1 MGKRYVDA
9 DVLEDLARHAGSAR
23 QDVQGL
29 FSKCQGRVTAVLRG
43 GWQGTW
49 DDVRNTLGSEMTL
62 LEDHGRELV
71 NRAGRVREAAR
82 ERVLQELR
90 ELWGAIA
97 GLRKEIESTAAW
109 LKGFWEKW
117 ERSFR
122 NSVLPDPLPRLQ
134 PGPGAAI
141 GALVGIALTWAWKEA
156 LQLLDGAGKQEA
168 PAVSTP
174 PKEEPQPAALWLHLG
189 PTPPL
194 QSVAETVAQA
204 SRVAATAV
212 FAARYRGQT
221 GVTDPYGGHPGQCVS
236 LVKRFCFEALQIKLD
251 SFAGHTPWG
260 EWDGRHA
267 FTPDKWTRIE
277 ATTGGYRVGDIVF
290 FRSINHVGVVVSEP
304 DEHGNF
310 WVLESNRDNNN
321 ELSKVERALH
331 NISETKGVMRLK
343 PPA

>member
-9 DVLEDLARHAGSAR
+9 DVLEDLARSAGSAR

-49 DDVRNTLGSEMTL
+49 DDVRNTLGSEMTS

-71 NRAGRVREAAR
+71 NRAARVREVAK
-82 ERVLQELR
+82 ERALQELR

-97 GLRKEIESTAAW
+97 GLRKEIESTAGW

-156 LQLLDGAGKQEA
+156 LQLLHGTSEPEA
-168 PAVSTP
+168 PAVSEKQL
-174 PKEEPQPAALWLHLG
+174 PKPELPTITTEIKAESREQWVQRKTEE
-189 PTPPL
+189 
-194 QSVAETVAQA
+194 
-204 SRVAATAV
+204 
-212 FAARYRGQT
+212 FRGHHPEDEP
-221 GVTDPYGGHPGQCVS
+221 VTDPDTGGCVA
-236 LVKRFCFEALQIKLD
+236 LVMRYASEALNAPL
-251 SFAGHTPWG
+251 GTYWHGGPNG
-260 EWDGRHA
+260 EWANRQA
-267 FTPDKWTRIE
+267 FGPEWERIE
-277 ATTGGYRVGDIVF
+277 AGALRGYQVGDIAF
-290 FRSINHVGVVVSEP
+290 FDWSGKGHVGVVVWVSDDGKTVKIMDQAYNGRNVDIRTYSVSEANHS
-304 DEHGNF
+304 DLYCQE
-310 WVLESNRDNNN
+310 E
-321 ELSKVERALH
+321 KVHHYL
-331 NISETKGVMRLK
+331 KGVMRLK
-343 PPA
+343 